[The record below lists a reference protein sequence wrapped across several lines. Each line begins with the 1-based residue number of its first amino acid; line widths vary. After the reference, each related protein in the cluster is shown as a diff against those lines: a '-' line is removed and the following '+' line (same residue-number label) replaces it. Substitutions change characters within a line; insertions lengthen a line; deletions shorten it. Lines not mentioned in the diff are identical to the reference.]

1 MGSMYQVQ
9 SKLRQ
14 DLGLHKVQAVRKP
27 GRELNGTKAYVSAM
41 ARYGFNPTEESRFFH
56 LKKTDLTKEFQ
67 RRGYTRHWGQLVR
80 TPQERPDDPHTD
92 NEPVP
97 AEDQQYDTQY
107 LCEIGIGTPQQKVK
121 LDFDTGS
128 ADLWVRCTESSLL
141 HHANKKFD
149 PKRSDTFQESKT
161 DQTWKIQYGDG
172 STASGTVGTDV
183 ITVGGLQIKNQAIEL
198 AKKVSS
204 AFSSGEADGLLGL
217 AFCTINT
224 IESGGKPDPQ
234 PTPVENMISQEDI
247 PKEAE
252 LFTSAFYSA
261 RDDKSEEKSFYTFGW
276 VDEDLV
282 KASGKDITWTPID
295 NSEGFWKFPSESAT
309 VDGDNVSVSGNT
321 AIADTGTTLALV
333 SDTVCKALYA
343 KIPGSDYSYRYQG
356 YLIPS
361 TITADQ
367 LPQLS
372 VAVGGE
378 QFVIQKEDLLLAPA
392 DDDHWYGGVQ
402 SRGTMPFDILG
413 DTFLKSIYAIWDQ
426 GNNRF
431 GAVPKIEMN
440 QHTVFPNTESSPEAD
455 SPEPADKIDDVSPV
469 EQVKGAV
476 KSLELL

>member
-1 MGSMYQVQ
+1 MGSIYQVQ
-9 SKLRQ
+9 SKLRE

-27 GRELNGTKAYVSAM
+27 GRKVDGTRAYVSAM
-41 ARYGFNPTEESRFFH
+41 ARYGFNPTEKSRYFH

-67 RRGYTRHWGQLVR
+67 RPGYTRHWEQLVKAPEEL
-80 TPQERPDDPHTD
+80 TDDPQKD

-97 AEDQQYDTQY
+97 AEDQQYDTEY

-128 ADLWVRCTESSLL
+128 ADLWVRCRDASLL
-141 HHANKKFD
+141 HHADKKFD
-149 PKRSDTFQESKT
+149 PKKSETFQESKT

-198 AKKVSS
+198 ATKVSS

-217 AFCTINT
+217 AFSTINT
-224 IESGGKPDPQ
+224 IESDGKPDPQ

-247 PKEAE
+247 PKDAE

-261 RDDKSEEKSFYTFGW
+261 RDDKSGEKSFYTFGW
-276 VDEDLV
+276 IDQELVDQ
-282 KASGKDITWTPID
+282 SGEKDITWTPID

-309 VDGDNVSVSGNT
+309 VNGETVSVSGNT

-333 SDTVCKALYA
+333 SDEVCKALYA
-343 KIPGSDYSYRYQG
+343 KIKGSTYSYRYQG

-361 TITADQ
+361 AITADQ
-367 LPQLS
+367 LPDLT
-372 VAVGGE
+372 VAVGDK

-392 DDDHWYGGVQ
+392 DKDHWYGGVQ

-431 GAVPKIEMN
+431 GAVPKIEKS
-440 QHTVFPNTESSPEAD
+440 QNTEFPTEPD
-455 SPEPADKIDDVSPV
+455 SPPEGDSPDPDPYSGG
-469 EQVKGAV
+469 KR
-476 KSLELL
+476 SL

>member
-27 GRELNGTKAYVSAM
+27 GYELNGTKAYVSAM
-41 ARYGFNPTEESRFFH
+41 ARYAFNPTEESRFFH
-56 LKKTDLTKEFQ
+56 LKKTDVTKESQ
-67 RRGYTRHWGQLVR
+67 RRGYTRHWEQLVR
-80 TPQERPDDPHTD
+80 APEQRPDDPRKD

-128 ADLWVRCTESSLL
+128 ADLWVRSSLD
-141 HHANKKFD
+141 AKKFD
-149 PKRSDTFQESKT
+149 PKKSETFQASKT

-198 AKKVSS
+198 ANKVSS

-217 AFCTINT
+217 AFSTINT
-224 IESGGKPDPQ
+224 IESDGKPDPQ

-247 PKEAE
+247 PKETE

-261 RDDKSEEKSFYTFGW
+261 RDDESAEKSFYTFGW
-276 VDEDLV
+276 IDEDLA
-282 KASGKDITWTPID
+282 KASGVDIAWTPID

-309 VDGDNVSVSGNT
+309 VDGENVSVSGNT

-343 KIPGSDYSYRYQG
+343 KIPGSKYSYQYQG
-356 YLIPS
+356 YIIPS
-361 TITADQ
+361 TITTDQ

-372 VAVGGE
+372 VAVGGK
-378 QFVIQKEDLLLAPA
+378 QFTIQKEDLLLAPA
-392 DDDHWYGGVQ
+392 DNDYWYGGVQ
-402 SRGTMPFDILG
+402 SRGTMTFDILG

-431 GAVPKIEMN
+431 GAVPKIEAN
-440 QHTVFPNTESSPEAD
+440 QNTVFPTTESST
-455 SPEPADKIDDVSPV
+455 
-469 EQVKGAV
+469 
-476 KSLELL
+476 

>member
-14 DLGLHKVQAVRKP
+14 ELGLHKVQAVRKS
-27 GRELNGTKAYVSAM
+27 GHKLDGTKAYVSAM

-67 RRGYTRHWGQLVR
+67 RRGYTRHWEQLVR
-80 TPQERPDDPHTD
+80 APQEHPDDPHKD

-97 AEDQQYDTQY
+97 AEDQQYDTEY

-128 ADLWVRCTESSLL
+128 ADLWVRSKDSSLL
-141 HHANKKFD
+141 HKADKKFD
-149 PKRSDTFQESKT
+149 PKKSDTFQEKT

-183 ITVGGLQIKNQAIEL
+183 ITLGGLQIKNQAIEL

-217 AFCTINT
+217 AFSTINT
-224 IESGGKPDPQ
+224 IESDGKPDPQ
-234 PTPVENMISQEDI
+234 PTPVENMISQDDI
-247 PKEAE
+247 PKDAE

-261 RDDKSEEKSFYTFGW
+261 RDDKSAEKSFYTFGW
-276 VDEDLV
+276 VDEELV
-282 KASGKDITWTPID
+282 KSSGQEVAWTPID
-295 NSEGFWKFPSESAT
+295 NSEGFWKFPSESAAINGENVP
-309 VDGDNVSVSGNT
+309 VDGNT

-333 SDTVCKALYA
+333 SDTA
-343 KIPGSDYSYRYQG
+343 PSTSYQYQG

-361 TITADQ
+361 TITTDQ
-367 LPQLS
+367 LPELS
-372 VAVGGE
+372 VAVGGK
-378 QFVIQKEDLLLAPA
+378 QFIIQKEDLLLAPA
-392 DDDHWYGGVQ
+392 DKDHWYGGVQ

-426 GNNRF
+426 GNSRF
-431 GAVPKIEMN
+431 GAVPKIEAN
-440 QHTVFPNTESSPEAD
+440 QDTVFPTSDGSPEAG
-455 SPEPADKIDDVSPV
+455 SPDPDAGNKVGEISPV
-469 EQVKGAV
+469 EQVREAV
-476 KSLELL
+476 KDLKML

>member
-67 RRGYTRHWGQLVR
+67 RRGYTRHWEQLVR
-80 TPQERPDDPHTD
+80 TPQERPDDPQTD

-128 ADLWVRCTESSLL
+128 ADLWVRCTDLSLL
-141 HHANKKFD
+141 HHSDKKFD
-149 PKRSDTFQESKT
+149 PKKSDTFQESKT

-183 ITVGGLQIKNQAIEL
+183 ITVGGLQIKDQAIEL

-217 AFCTINT
+217 AFSTINT
-224 IESGGKPDPQ
+224 IESDGKPDPQ
-234 PTPVENMISQEDI
+234 PTPVENMISQKDI

-309 VDGDNVSVSGNT
+309 VDGENVSVSGNT

-343 KIPGSDYSYRYQG
+343 KIPGSKYSYRYQG

-372 VAVGGE
+372 VAIGGE

-431 GAVPKIEMN
+431 GAVPKIEAN
-440 QHTVFPNTESSPEAD
+440 QHTVFPTTESSPEAN
-455 SPEPADKIDDVSPV
+455 SPEPTDKIGNVSPV

-476 KSLELL
+476 KSLKLL

>member
-1 MGSMYQVQ
+1 M
-9 SKLRQ
+9 
-14 DLGLHKVQAVRKP
+14 
-27 GRELNGTKAYVSAM
+27 
-41 ARYGFNPTEESRFFH
+41 
-56 LKKTDLTKEFQ
+56 
-67 RRGYTRHWGQLVR
+67 
-80 TPQERPDDPHTD
+80 
-92 NEPVP
+92 
-97 AEDQQYDTQY
+97 
-107 LCEIGIGTPQQKVK
+107 
-121 LDFDTGS
+121 
-128 ADLWVRCTESSLL
+128 
-141 HHANKKFD
+141 
-149 PKRSDTFQESKT
+149 
-161 DQTWKIQYGDG
+161 
-172 STASGTVGTDV
+172 
-183 ITVGGLQIKNQAIEL
+183 
-198 AKKVSS
+198 SS

-217 AFCTINT
+217 AFSTINT
-224 IESGGKPDPQ
+224 IESDGKPDPQ

-333 SDTVCKALYA
+333 SDMVCKALYA
-343 KIPGSDYSYRYQG
+343 KIPGSKYSYRYQG

-413 DTFLKSIYAIWDQ
+413 DTFLKSIYA
-426 GNNRF
+426 
-431 GAVPKIEMN
+431 V
-440 QHTVFPNTESSPEAD
+440 SSRISD
-455 SPEPADKIDDVSPV
+455 R
-469 EQVKGAV
+469 VKL
-476 KSLELL
+476 SLTR